1 MVFENCSLKLQS
13 SYFLFALYQ
22 NIPFMIFD
30 ACWTVIGTETEIYY
44 HTQISSCFA
53 LNSFLCKY
61 TIKVQTSQAATENIL
76 KTSTMCF
83 CDFQISIFS
92 IIGHLAWY

>member
-13 SYFLFALYQ
+13 SYFLFTLYQ
-22 NIPFMIFD
+22 NIPFS
-30 ACWTVIGTETEIYY
+30 VIGTETEIYY

-53 LNSFLCKY
+53 LNLFLCKY
-61 TIKVQTSQAATENIL
+61 TIKVQTTQAATENIL